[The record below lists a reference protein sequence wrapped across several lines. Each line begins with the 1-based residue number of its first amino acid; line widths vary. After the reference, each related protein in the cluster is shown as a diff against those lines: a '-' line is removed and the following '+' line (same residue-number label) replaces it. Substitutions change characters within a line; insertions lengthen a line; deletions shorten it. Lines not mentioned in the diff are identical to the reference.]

1 MDAYICS
8 NILWYFSV
16 TAQVIGL
23 TCRPTHRCVP
33 QSIMRLH
40 SVASFKAPHT
50 KKLFDKHN
58 LVCLE
63 YQLSK
68 ISKRWRLIFQIL
80 NSLPMLKFHFII
92 LIPDDQNC
100 LERQSGRYCPPPEV
114 QCWTY
119 PTSFHPIANSCWNL
133 WYYWRLWVIP
143 TIMPSHF
150 PSLTQPSS
158 FSQIINSLSTQN
170 LILSEASFCTFLL

>member
-16 TAQVIGL
+16 TTQVIGL
-23 TCRPTHRCVP
+23 TWPIHRCVP

-40 SVASFKAPHT
+40 SVTSFKAPHT

-80 NSLPMLKFHFII
+80 YSLPMLKFHFII
-92 LIPDDQNC
+92 LIPDNQNC
-100 LERQSGRYCPPPEV
+100 LERQRVVIVLLQKSSVGLIPQVSTLSPIHVETSGKRMFL
-114 QCWTY
+114 
-119 PTSFHPIANSCWNL
+119 SDAHNNA
-133 WYYWRLWVIP
+133 
-143 TIMPSHF
+143 
-150 PSLTQPSS
+150 LTQPSS